1 MFKTLRLYRITPDWN
16 PDLIA
21 AQAQLER
28 MPFTECGASQPES
41 LGWVAP
47 RGKAHAALV
56 ESIGGHWL
64 LRLMTEQKIVP
75 GSVIN
80 RRVEALAAQIE
91 QQTGRK
97 PGRKESKELKDQA
110 LLELLPMAFTKQ
122 AAIGVWIDPEARLLV
137 LDTASASRADTL
149 VSLLVEAL
157 PGFSVL
163 PLHTAESPAAVM
175 SAWLLDGEPP
185 AVFSVDRDCELKTP
199 DEMKSVVRY
208 ARHALDT
215 DEVRAHIQAGK
226 RPTQLAL
233 TWSGRVSFVL
243 TDLGLIKK
251 IAFLDGVFEDKP
263 NARDADEGF
272 DADAAIATG
281 ELSRLIPDLIDA
293 LGGEQAPGSVTALAP
308 PGAATAPSVPVSPST
323 PAAPKA
329 PPTSPASDDDG
340 PPW

>member
-16 PDLIA
+16 PDLVA

-28 MPFTECGASQPES
+28 MPFAECGASQPES
-41 LGWVAP
+41 LGWVPP

-56 ESIGGHWL
+56 ESVGGHWL

-80 RRVEALAAQIE
+80 RRVEALVAQIE

-122 AAIGVWIDPEARLLV
+122 AAIGVWIDPEARLLM

-185 AVFSVDRDCELKTP
+185 AVFSIDRDCELKTP

-215 DEVRAHIQAGK
+215 DEVRAHITAGK

-251 IAFLDGVFEDKP
+251 IAFLDGVFENQP
-263 NARDADEGF
+263 SARDADEGF

-281 ELSRLIPDLIDA
+281 ELSRLIPDLLEA
-293 LGGEQAPGSVTALAP
+293 LGGEQVPGSLPALAEP
-308 PGAATAPSVPVSPST
+308 VALTAPHPAST
-323 PAAPKA
+323 PAATGA
-329 PPTSPASDDDG
+329 PTGSPVTPSPDDDG